1 MTYLTIVVFV
11 VGGAL
16 AMADEGEIPG
26 QLEAEMTEQR
36 DVAELAQAAMP
47 SSRLQR
53 DDIISEVGLEGLAPL
68 VLQDVGGEVAED
80 DRLMVRRERFFE
92 VEVECRAFFAPA
104 RQ

>member
-1 MTYLTIVVFV
+1 MADLTIVVFI
-11 VGGAL
+11 VGRAL
-16 AMADEGEIPG
+16 AVADEGEVTS
-26 QLEAEMTEQR
+26 QLEAEMAKQR

-53 DDIISEVGLEGLAPL
+53 DDIVPEVGLEGLAL
-68 VLQDVGGEVAED
+68 ILEDVDGEVAED
-80 DRLMVRRERFFE
+80 DGLVMRLKRFLE